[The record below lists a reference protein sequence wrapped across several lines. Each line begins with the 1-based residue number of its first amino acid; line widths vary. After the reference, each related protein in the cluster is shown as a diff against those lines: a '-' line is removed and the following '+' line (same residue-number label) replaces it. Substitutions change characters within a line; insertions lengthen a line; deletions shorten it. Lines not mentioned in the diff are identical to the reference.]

1 MKKIAVFV
9 SGGGTDLQSIID
21 AVKSGDLK
29 VEIALVVASKAGIFA
44 IKRAEEAGIPV
55 SVYEK
60 KDYETIEEMYDE
72 LIDELNEK
80 GVDFIVLAGYLTILT
95 SNIISAFRR
104 RIVNIHPALL
114 PKFGGHGYYGMRVH
128 REVILAGETESGATV
143 HYVDEGTDTGEII
156 SQIKVPVYPYD
167 TPETLQARV
176 LEKEHELLPNTLKK
190 LLNE

>member
-80 GVDFIVLAGYLTILT
+80 GVEFIVLAGYLTILT

-128 REVILAGETESGATV
+128 KEVILAGETESGATV

>member
-60 KDYETIEEMYDE
+60 KNYETIEEMYDE

-80 GVDFIVLAGYLTILT
+80 GVEFIVLAGYLTILT
-95 SNIISAFRR
+95 SNIINAFRR
-104 RIVNIHPALL
+104 KIVNIHPALL

-128 REVILAGETESGATV
+128 KEVILAGETESGATV

>member
-60 KDYETIEEMYDE
+60 KNYETIEEMYDE

-80 GVDFIVLAGYLTILT
+80 GVEFIVLAGYLTILT
-95 SNIISAFRR
+95 SNIINAFRR
-104 RIVNIHPALL
+104 KIVNIHPALL

-128 REVILAGETESGATV
+128 KEVILAGETESGTTV

>member
-80 GVDFIVLAGYLTILT
+80 GVEFIVLAGYLTILT

>member
-60 KDYETIEEMYDE
+60 KNYETIEEMYDE

-80 GVDFIVLAGYLTILT
+80 GVEFIVLAGYLTILT
-95 SNIISAFRR
+95 LNIINAFRR
-104 RIVNIHPALL
+104 KIVNIHPALL

-128 REVILAGETESGATV
+128 KEVILAGETESGATV

>member
-60 KDYETIEEMYDE
+60 KNYETIEEMYDE

-80 GVDFIVLAGYLTILT
+80 GVEFIVLAGYLTILT
-95 SNIISAFRR
+95 SNIINAFRR
-104 RIVNIHPALL
+104 KIVNIHPALL
-114 PKFGGHGYYGMRVH
+114 PKFGGHGYYGMRLH
-128 REVILAGETESGATV
+128 KEVILAGETESGATV

>member
-60 KDYETIEEMYDE
+60 KNYETIEEMYDE

-80 GVDFIVLAGYLTILT
+80 GVEFIVLAGYLTILT
-95 SNIISAFRR
+95 SNIINAFRR
-104 RIVNIHPALL
+104 KIVNIHPALL

-128 REVILAGETESGATV
+128 KEVILAGETESGATV

-167 TPETLQARV
+167 TPETLHARV

>member
-29 VEIALVVASKAGIFA
+29 VEIALVIASKAGIFA

-60 KDYETIEEMYDE
+60 KNYETIEEMYDE

-80 GVDFIVLAGYLTILT
+80 GVEFIVLAGYLTILT
-95 SNIISAFRR
+95 SNIINAFRR
-104 RIVNIHPALL
+104 KIVNIHPALL

-128 REVILAGETESGATV
+128 KEVILAGETESGATV

>member
-60 KDYETIEEMYDE
+60 RDYETIEEMYDE

-80 GVDFIVLAGYLTILT
+80 GVEFIVLAGYLTILT

-128 REVILAGETESGATV
+128 KEVILAGETESGATV